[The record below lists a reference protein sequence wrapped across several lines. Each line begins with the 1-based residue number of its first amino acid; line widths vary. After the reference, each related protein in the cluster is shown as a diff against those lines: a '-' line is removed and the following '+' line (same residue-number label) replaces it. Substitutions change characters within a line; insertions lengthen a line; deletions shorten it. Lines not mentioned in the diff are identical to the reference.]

1 MLGRKRREQNAALIK
16 VGSKWWNP
24 GDVLMAHAPSEP
36 LLSRELGDLILDYQ
50 GGSLM
55 PRNIAALNRPVSSKD
70 LEKNSE
76 VMEAA
81 IEVLK
86 GLGPNWD
93 MLHMVLITSCEE
105 AFSRPIGELLDV
117 EKAVLRSTTEAAVRL
132 YRAGENDSV
141 IKILGFGIALFSRA
155 YDWDNQGR

>member
-1 MLGRKRREQNAALIK
+1 MVGRRRREEREALIK

-36 LLSRELGDLILDYQ
+36 NLANELGDLMLDYQ
-50 GGSLM
+50 GGGLM
-55 PRNIAALNRPVSSKD
+55 PRNISALTRPVSSDD
-70 LEKNSE
+70 LEKTSE

-86 GLGPNWD
+86 ELGPNWE
-93 MLHMVLITSCEE
+93 MLHMVLITSCEDV
-105 AFSRPIGELLDV
+105 FDRPISELLDV
-117 EKAVLRSTTEAAVRL
+117 EKAILRSTTEAAVRL

-141 IKILGFGIALFSRA
+141 IKILGFGIAAFSRA
-155 YDWDNQGR
+155 YDWDQKIT